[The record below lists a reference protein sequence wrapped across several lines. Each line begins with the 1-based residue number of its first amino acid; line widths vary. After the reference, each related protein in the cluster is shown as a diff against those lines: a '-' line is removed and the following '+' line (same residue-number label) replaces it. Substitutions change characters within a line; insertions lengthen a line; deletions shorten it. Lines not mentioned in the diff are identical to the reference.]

1 MACEPVIASIMSKY
15 VGGSIAIRF
24 IDAIGYIK
32 IISFLQYVIAKK
44 YPEIQDVIYILSLD
58 ISDISK
64 DILSDM
70 DYRVELNK
78 YRLPDVYKDIIS
90 SIDKKYRDYEL
101 KNIDKM
107 VRFITKFEH
116 KINLDDHI
124 YDILNIKNENGMYLK
139 YNANIIRDIYKLA
152 YEIIPSW

>member
-44 YPEIQDVIYILSLD
+44 YTEIQDVIYILSLD

-107 VRFITKFEH
+107 V
-116 KINLDDHI
+116 
-124 YDILNIKNENGMYLK
+124 
-139 YNANIIRDIYKLA
+139 
-152 YEIIPSW
+152 